1 MTLVTRRRSRTPVSE
16 EAVAAARVVLGLTIG
31 VGLMAAAMGAATQAP
46 IVVIALPTLVLLV
59 AVARGIVPLAGW
71 AGVAVWTVLLP
82 SAHDE
87 ALLAPLAM
95 IVLCLAIAIGPER
108 MLSWIGR
115 DVVGRAEVES
125 RRPEGW
131 IEEDG
136 RPVD

>member
-1 MTLVTRRRSRTPVSE
+1 MTLATRRRSRSHVSE
-16 EAVAAARVVLGLTIG
+16 EAAAGARVVLGLTIG
-31 VGLMAAAMGAATQAP
+31 VGAMAAAMGAATEQP
-46 IVVIALPTLVLLV
+46 IMLIAAPTLVLLLTII
-59 AVARGIVPLAGW
+59 RGNVSLAGW
-71 AGVAVWTVLLP
+71 AGVAVWATLLP

-115 DVVGRAEVES
+115 DAVGHHDADDRH
-125 RRPEGW
+125 PQGW

>member
-1 MTLVTRRRSRTPVSE
+1 
-16 EAVAAARVVLGLTIG
+16 VLGLTVG
-31 VGLMAAAMGAATQAP
+31 VGAMAAAVGAATEQP
-46 IVVIALPTLVLLV
+46 IMVIAAPTLVLLLTII
-59 AVARGIVPLAGW
+59 RGNVPLAGW
-71 AGVAVWTVLLP
+71 AGVAVWATLLP

-115 DVVGRAEVES
+115 DAVGHHDADDRE
-125 RRPEGW
+125 PKGW

>member
-1 MTLVTRRRSRTPVSE
+1 MTLATRRRSRTPVSE

-31 VGLMAAAMGAATQAP
+31 VGLMAAAMGAATEGP
-46 IVVIALPTLVLLV
+46 IVVIALPTLVLLA
-59 AVARGIVPLAGW
+59 AVARGMVPLAGW
-71 AGVAVWTVLLP
+71 AGVAVWAVLLP
-82 SAHDE
+82 PAHDE

-115 DVVGRAEVES
+115 DAVGQRDADA
-125 RRPEGW
+125 RGPQGW

>member
-1 MTLVTRRRSRTPVSE
+1 MTLATRRSSRSPVSE
-16 EAVAAARVVLGLTIG
+16 EAAAGARVVLGLTIG
-31 VGLMAAAMGAATQAP
+31 VGAMAAAMGAATDGP
-46 IVVIALPTLVLLV
+46 MVVIAAPTLVLLGALV
-59 AVARGIVPLAGW
+59 RGSVPLAGW
-71 AGVAVWTVLLP
+71 AGIAVWATLLP

-108 MLSWIGR
+108 LLSWIGR
-115 DVVGRAEVES
+115 DAVGHRDTGDPPAK
-125 RRPEGW
+125 GW

>member
-1 MTLVTRRRSRTPVSE
+1 MTLATRRHSRTPVSE

-31 VGLMAAAMGAATQAP
+31 VGLMTAAMGAATEGP
-46 IVVIALPTLVLLV
+46 IVVIALPTLVLLA
-59 AVARGIVPLAGW
+59 AVARGMVPLAGW
-71 AGVAVWTVLLP
+71 AGVAVWAVLLAP
-82 SAHDE
+82 AHDE

-108 MLSWIGR
+108 MLSWVHR
-115 DVVGRAEVES
+115 DVVGHADADV
-125 RRPEGW
+125 RRPDGW

>member
-1 MTLVTRRRSRTPVSE
+1 MTLATRRRSRSPVSE
-16 EAVAAARVVLGLTIG
+16 EAAAGARVVLGLTIG
-31 VGLMAAAMGAATQAP
+31 VGAMAAAMGAATEGP
-46 IVVIALPTLVLLV
+46 ITVIALPTLVLLF
-59 AVARGIVPLAGW
+59 AVVRGNVPLAGW
-71 AGVAVWTVLLP
+71 AGIAVWATLLP

-115 DVVGRAEVES
+115 DAVGHHDADD
-125 RRPEGW
+125 RRPQGW

>member
-1 MTLVTRRRSRTPVSE
+1 MTLATRRRSRRPVSE
-16 EAVAAARVVLGLTIG
+16 EAAAGARVVLGLTIG
-31 VGLMAAAMGAATQAP
+31 VGAMAAAMGAATEEP
-46 IVVIALPTLVLLV
+46 IVVIAAPTLMLLV
-59 AVARGIVPLAGW
+59 ALVGGRVSMAGW
-71 AGVAVWTVLLP
+71 AGIAVWATLLP

-115 DVVGRAEVES
+115 DAVGHRADD
-125 RRPEGW
+125 RHPQGW